1 LKDQAATIESLS
13 QSLLNLKKDFDS
25 GITIQTAIVSV
36 RTHQDVSAIR
46 TCCYCGVPTIR
57 GMKCIS
63 LVRKQ
68 TLLELA
74 PPEMDASSRPE
85 CLPSTRQAVLR
96 EIIDWATDPTREENI
111 LWYRGLA
118 GSGKSTISTTIAS
131 TFRDLR
137 RLGAFVFF
145 DRRYPERS
153 HPSKVIRALAYKLG
167 LFDPRIGVAICTA
180 IDDFPG
186 INDSSLEVQFTKLI
200 LEPLSSITELTAEGP
215 IVLVFDALDEC
226 GDPTD
231 REALL
236 ELFATKFSRLP
247 STIRVL
253 ITSRQLK
260 DIANYL
266 EGHQNIILRNSEV
279 SSDDSSQDILTYFK
293 CQFAAIRQ
301 KARLPSEWPGYG
313 VIQDLGKRSQGLF
326 VWASTVVKFINS
338 YDPPAHLA
346 TILNGESA
354 AGPQAA
360 LDDLYQRALK
370 QAGAWDDV
378 NFVNHFRTI
387 LETILV
393 LQNPLATSTLDR
405 LIGSLGS
412 RSSSDAVAV
421 LACVIA
427 SEPTVHLLHP
437 SFADFLLSRERCG
450 QDMWHFK
457 AADCHRHLML
467 RCLNR
472 LSNDGLKRNI
482 CNLTLSADLNGEKVP
497 DDIAYSCLFWIDHL
511 CSIGDD
517 CLPLSGDLAAFLN
530 KHLLHWFEVMSILGK
545 SKDTV
550 RLLGKLRRC
559 VIVSFICQ
567 SETTD

>member
-1 LKDQAATIESLS
+1 MCLQYVRAAFAV
-13 QSLLNLKKDFDS
+13 SLLIF
-25 GITIQTAIVSV
+25 
-36 RTHQDVSAIR
+36 
-46 TCCYCGVPTIR
+46 

-68 TLLELA
+68 TLLQLA
-74 PPEMDASSRPE
+74 PPEMDGSSRPE

-111 LWYRGLA
+111 LWYHGLA

-131 TFRDLR
+131 TFRDLH
-137 RLGAFVFF
+137 RLGAFIFF
-145 DRRYPERS
+145 DRKYPEMS

-167 LFDPRIGVAICTA
+167 LFDPRIGVAICAA
-180 IDDFPG
+180 IEDFPG

-200 LEPLSSITELTAEGP
+200 LEPLTSITELTAEGP

-236 ELFATKFSRLP
+236 NIFATKFSRLP

-253 ITSRQLK
+253 ITSRQLD
-260 DIANYL
+260 DINCL
-266 EGHQNIILRNSEV
+266 DGHQNIISRNSEV
-279 SSDDSSQDILTYFK
+279 SSDDGDILTYFQ
-293 CQFAAIRQ
+293 CQFAAIRK
-301 KARLPSEWPGYG
+301 KARLTSEWPGDE

-346 TILNGESA
+346 TILNGGSA
-354 AGPQAA
+354 AGPMAA
-360 LDDLYQRALK
+360 LDDLYRRALD
-370 QAGAWDDV
+370 QAGPWDDD
-378 NFVNHFRTI
+378 NFVDHFHTI

-393 LQNPLATSTLDR
+393 LQNPLATSTLDG

-437 SFADFLLSRERCG
+437 SFADFLFTRERCG
-450 QDMWHFK
+450 KEKWHFK
-457 AADCHRHLML
+457 AADCHRHLLL

-482 CNLTLSADLNGEKVP
+482 CNLTLSVDLDGETVP
-497 DDIAYSCLFWIDHL
+497 DDIAYACLFWIDHL

-517 CLPLSGDLAAFLN
+517 YLPLSGDLEAFLN
-530 KHLLHWFEVMSILGK
+530 KHFLHWLEVMCILRK
-545 SKDTV
+545 SKDTI

-559 VIVSFICQ
+559 IMVSFICQ
-567 SETTD
+567 FETTN